1 MELTREEIE
10 IKYDQNFQ
18 KFIDGLERLSKK
30 YGIALSVVGGI
41 CAYDLE
47 GFKEIKYTRDSSSG
61 DILTRKVIAHDGE
74 DLSY

>member
-1 MELTREEIE
+1 MTMDREEIE
-10 IKYDQNFQ
+10 LKYDQNFQ

-30 YGIALSVVGGI
+30 CGIALQVVGGI

-61 DILTRKVIAHDGE
+61 DILARKVIANNGE
-74 DLSY
+74 DLLN